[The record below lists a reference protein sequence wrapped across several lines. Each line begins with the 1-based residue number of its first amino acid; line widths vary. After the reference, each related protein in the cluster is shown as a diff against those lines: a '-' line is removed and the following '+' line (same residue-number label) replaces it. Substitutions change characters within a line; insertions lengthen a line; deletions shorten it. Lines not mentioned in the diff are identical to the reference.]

1 VKALILGASGQVG
14 QALARAAPSDVR
26 AVALRR
32 EDCDIASPSEV
43 RRAMKRFD
51 PDFVFNAAAYTAVD
65 RAESEEDV
73 ALSVNATA
81 PRTIAVC
88 AHACGARL
96 VHLSTDFVFDGTAS
110 RPYRPEDSPNPLNV
124 YGRTKYQGEL
134 GVIEA
139 APGALIVRTAW
150 VYAVG
155 GRNFV
160 TTMLRLMKEGGSV
173 RIVDDQIGTPTS
185 ADSLAGALWKL
196 ANSGASGIHHY
207 TDAGVASWYDFGV
220 AVSEEAAA
228 LGLIDSPREVVPI
241 ATADFPTDARR
252 PPYSVLDKSQTWA
265 ALGECAPHWR
275 VGLRAVLKEVDDN
288 G

>member
-1 VKALILGASGQVG
+1 VKALILGANGQVG
-14 QALARAAPSDVR
+14 KALARAAPSDSR

-43 RRAMKRFD
+43 RRAMKRFN
-51 PDFVFNAAAYTAVD
+51 PDVVFNAAAYTAVD
-65 RAESEEDV
+65 RAENEEDA
-73 ALSVNATA
+73 ALAVNATA

-88 AHACGARL
+88 ARACGARL

-134 GVIEA
+134 GVIDA

-150 VYAVG
+150 VYAAG

-160 TTMLRLMKEGGSV
+160 TTMLRLMKESGSV

-196 ANSGASGIHHY
+196 ATSGVSGIHHY
-207 TDAGVASWYDFGV
+207 TDAGIASWYDFGV

-228 LGLIDSPREVVPI
+228 LGLIESPRDVVPI
-241 ATADFPTDARR
+241 PTADFPTDARR
-252 PPYSVLDKSQTWA
+252 PPYSVLDKSQTWG

-275 VGLRAVLKEVDDN
+275 VGLRAVLKEVDGN